1 MIALMTVI
9 YHSVKTANVNPVQSL
24 RYE

>member
-1 MIALMTVI
+1 VAVFSVIFQALKAAL
-9 YHSVKTANVNPVQSL
+9 SDPVQSL